1 MGLQAD
7 CTVRFGDRTSAG
19 RAMLETNEL
28 LFRGDFRL
36 KIPFA
41 DVKSFEAARGQLE
54 VVFSEGTA
62 TFDLGRRAEQW
73 ALKIRYPSP
82 LLDKLGVKPTSR
94 VAVLGID
101 DESFWHD
108 VSARTKD
115 LAHEKL
121 PDADIVF
128 YSAESKA
135 ALDGIEPL
143 IPSIK
148 RNGAI
153 WVVYPKGR
161 KHVTE
166 GDVMAAGKAAG
177 VVDVKIVSF
186 SDTHSAL
193 KFVIPV
199 AKR

>member
-1 MGLQAD
+1 MGLEAD

-19 RAMLETNEL
+19 RAMLETDEL

-41 DVKSFEAARGQLE
+41 DVSSFEAAGGQLE
-54 VVFSEGTA
+54 VIFSGGTA
-62 TFDLGRRAEQW
+62 TFDLGKRAEQW

-94 VAVLGID
+94 VAVLRIE
-101 DESFWHD
+101 DEAFWRD
-108 VSARTKD
+108 LSARTMD
-115 LAHEKL
+115 VAREAV

-128 YSAESKA
+128 YSAESKD
-135 ALDGIEPL
+135 ALAGVEPL
-143 IPSIK
+143 IPTIK

-153 WVVYPKGR
+153 WVVYPKGK

-166 GDVMAAGKAAG
+166 GDVMAAGKEAG
-177 VVDVKIVSF
+177 IVDVKIVSF

>member
-1 MGLQAD
+1 MGLEAD
-7 CTVRFGDRTSAG
+7 CTVRFGDQVSAG
-19 RAMLETNEL
+19 RAMLETSEL

-41 DVKSFEAARGQLE
+41 DVKSFQAARGQLE

-62 TFDLGRRAEQW
+62 IFELGHRAEQW

-82 LLDKLGVKPTSR
+82 LLDKLGIKPDSR
-94 VAVLGID
+94 VSVLGIA
-101 DESFWHD
+101 DEGFWHD
-108 VSARTKD
+108 VTARAKD
-115 LAHEKL
+115 VAREQQ
-121 PDADIVF
+121 PDADVVLF
-128 YSAESKA
+128 SAETKET
-135 ALDGIEPL
+135 LDAIEPL
-143 IPSIK
+143 VPSIK

-153 WVVYPKGR
+153 WVVYPKGK

-166 GDVMAAGKAAG
+166 GDVMAAGKQAG
-177 VVDVKIVSF
+177 LVDVKSASF

-199 AKR
+199 ARR

>member
-1 MGLQAD
+1 MGLEAD
-7 CTVRFGDRTSAG
+7 CTVRFGDRMSAG
-19 RAMLETNEL
+19 RAMLETDEL

-41 DVKSFEAARGQLE
+41 DISSFEAARGQLE

-62 TFDLGRRAEQW
+62 TFDLGKRAEQW

-94 VAVLGID
+94 VAVLGIE
-101 DESFWHD
+101 DETFWHD
-108 VSARTKD
+108 VSARTHD
-115 LAHEKL
+115 VAR
-121 PDADIVF
+121 DAAVDEDIVF
-128 YSAESKA
+128 YAAESKE
-135 ALDGIEPL
+135 ALAGVEPL
-143 IPSIK
+143 IATIK

-153 WVVYPKGR
+153 WVVYPKGK

-166 GDVMAAGKAAG
+166 GDVMAAGKEAG
-177 VVDVKIVSF
+177 LVDVKIVSF